1 MSGKPI
7 NVNPITGE
15 TDPNN
20 RETDPSNGQ
29 TGKGDPLTAKPIYHE
44 AVSSRSKKGDL

>member
-7 NVNPITGE
+7 NVNPITG
-15 TDPNN
+15 
-20 RETDPSNGQ
+20 ETDPSNGQ